1 MAKRKHSAGGAKTH
15 SSKQT
20 PRKRSKA
27 APGRRLGGR
36 PSRTS
41 REGNVISQSGVAPA
55 RLMVDASHAGNK
67 PSSEG
72 SRMAR
77 AGAAVTEAADRRLQ
91 NTTRRNIEMLV
102 AGGPK
107 ISGRFLEVGHILT
120 EMASDV
126 LRSGVETAQDLIR
139 CRNVG
144 DIVQVQAEWI
154 RRSFAVFFSR
164 GPRLSEITTGLAF
177 EQLRGLSVPAAM
189 RPDS

>member
-1 MAKRKHSAGGAKTH
+1 
-15 SSKQT
+15 
-20 PRKRSKA
+20 
-27 APGRRLGGR
+27 
-36 PSRTS
+36 
-41 REGNVISQSGVAPA
+41 
-55 RLMVDASHAGNK
+55 
-67 PSSEG
+67 
-72 SRMAR
+72 MAR
-77 AGAAVTEAADRRLQ
+77 AGAVVTEEADRRLQ

-107 ISGRFLEVGHILT
+107 IFGRFLEVGHILT

-177 EQLRGLSVPAAM
+177 EQLRGLSAPAAV